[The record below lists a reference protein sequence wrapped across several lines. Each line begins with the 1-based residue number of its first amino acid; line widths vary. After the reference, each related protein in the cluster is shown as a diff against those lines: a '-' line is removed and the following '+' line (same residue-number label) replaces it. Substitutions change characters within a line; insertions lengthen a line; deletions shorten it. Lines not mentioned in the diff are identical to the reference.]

1 MSLSTV
7 FFLVLGIIAMVFIFV
22 FRAQAKQQRQVQQ
35 NAEHLIDRALAAFPD
50 YRGKPAVM
58 GDSLVLLIDDAKQAT
73 LVASAAGQA
82 KEIPFSDFEAIEIL
96 EDGFSVAQTR
106 KMGTIGRA
114 AVGGLVAGGV
124 GAVIGAVSAG
134 SETIQRE
141 VVTNI
146 TVKVSTKDTS
156 FPQLSW
162 CTYAAQ
168 AFVENMNKAE
178 VDLARAAARQ
188 FAQQFTPIF
197 ESNANK
203 DHKLVSI

>member
-1 MSLSTV
+1 MSVSAIA
-7 FFLVLGIIAMVFIFV
+7 FLVFGIIVAVFVVV

-35 NAEHLIDRALAAFPD
+35 NAEHLMDRALAAFPE
-50 YRGKPAVM
+50 YRGKPVVM

-73 LVASAAGQA
+73 LVANAAGQA

-106 KMGTIGRA
+106 KTGTIGRA

-134 SETIQRE
+134 SETTQRE

-146 TVKVSTKDTS
+146 TVQVTTKDTS

-162 CTYAAQ
+162 CTFAAQ
-168 AFVENMNKAE
+168 AFVENMNKTE

-197 ESNANK
+197 EPNAK
-203 DHKLVSI
+203 QDHKLVSI